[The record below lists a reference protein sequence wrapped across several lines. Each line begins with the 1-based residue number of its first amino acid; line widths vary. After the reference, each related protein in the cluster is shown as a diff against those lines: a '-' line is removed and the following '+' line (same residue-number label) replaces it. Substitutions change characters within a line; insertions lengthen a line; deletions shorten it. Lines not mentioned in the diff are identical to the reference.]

1 MIEKLYIEA
10 TSTTPR
16 IVLDK
21 EAQKF
26 LISGRSLPEDAEN
39 AYAEV
44 MDWLERYKADPNPQT
59 DLTVNLDYYNSSSL
73 RKIADIMLTLKDIGE
88 STGTAVSVKW
98 YYEEGDDSSMENA
111 EDLRFACNIPF
122 EIIEIS

>member
-10 TSTTPR
+10 TTTTPR

-21 EAQKF
+21 EGEKF
-26 LISGRSLPEDAEN
+26 LISGRSLPEDTEN
-39 AYAEV
+39 AYAVV
-44 MDWLERYKADPNPQT
+44 MDWLERYKSEPNPET
-59 DLTVNLDYYNSSSL
+59 SLTVNLDYYNSSSL
-73 RKIADIMLTLKDIGE
+73 RKIADIMLMLKEIGE
-88 STGTAVSVKW
+88 SSGTAVSVKW

-111 EDLRFACNIPF
+111 EDLKYACNIPF